1 MKDIEI
7 RIISELM
14 KNSRRSDRELAK
26 VLKVSQPTVTRTRDR
41 LEKEGIIKEYTMI
54 PDFAKLGYQLM
65 GFTLVRMKETLGKEQ
80 WEEVKKKTLD
90 LEKKNP
96 HASLMALSGMGL
108 GKNRL
113 FVTFYENYSAYSR
126 AMTIV
131 KEILFADV
139 DRIDSFLVDLKD
151 ESTYRLLDLS
161 TIANH
166 ILTMKKSESV
176 HPRRN

>member
-1 MKDIEI
+1 MKDVEVK
-7 RIISELM
+7 IISELM

-26 VLKVSQPTVTRTRDR
+26 ALGISQPTVTRTRAR
-41 LEKEGIIKEYTMI
+41 LEKQGIIKEYTMI

-65 GFTLVRMKETLGKEQ
+65 GFTLISMKETLGKEQ
-80 WEEVKKKTLD
+80 LEEVKKKTLD

-113 FVTFYENYSAYSR
+113 FVTFYEDYSAYSR
-126 AMTIV
+126 AMNIV
-131 KEILFADV
+131 KEIPFADV

-151 ESTYRLLDLS
+151 ENTYRLLSLS
-161 TIANH
+161 ATAKH
-166 ILTMKKSESV
+166 TLTLKKRESTA
-176 HPRRN
+176 RTQ